1 MLLFKIIV
9 ICSYLFLYFLFLYL
23 STVPLLTIQRKNG
36 DLYRFSKVIKR
47 GSLNVMFHFFEFT

>member
-1 MLLFKIIV
+1 MPLFKIII

-23 STVPLLTIQRKNG
+23 LTLLTIQRKNG

-47 GSLNVMFHFFEFT
+47 GSLNVMFHFFELT